1 LFAHQDTDKRLANSA
16 DHQRNGEMWIDV
28 IGNEAV
34 TLRRLEHARSAG
46 KLSVGESSLDIQ
58 DLGRAAWSQKLN

>member
-1 LFAHQDTDKRLANSA
+1 
-16 DHQRNGEMWIDV
+16 V
-28 IGNEAV
+28 IGNKAV